1 MKKKFGKE
9 KNNESELWFDWLTRK
24 LNSYKAF
31 KEFASG
37 KNPEAVAE
45 NFISENSNKRAK
57 ERLAEIES
65 DLQNIAGK
73 ISKIN
78 SEL

>member
-1 MKKKFGKE
+1 MGRFLQYYL
-9 KNNESELWFDWLTRK
+9 NNKIELI
-24 LNSYKAF
+24 LNKIDVISKSLSSSR
-31 KEFASG
+31 E
-37 KNPEAVAE
+37 
-45 NFISENSNKRAK
+45 FISENSNKRAK

-78 SEL
+78 SAL

>member
-1 MKKKFGKE
+1 ML
-9 KNNESELWFDWLTRK
+9 NEIQVISKSLSSSRE
-24 LNSYKAF
+24 
-31 KEFASG
+31 
-37 KNPEAVAE
+37 
-45 NFISENSNKRAK
+45 FISENSNKRAK

-73 ISKIN
+73 ISKMN

>member
-1 MKKKFGKE
+1 MNKQEMYQEIQKML
-9 KNNESELWFDWLTRK
+9 NEIDVISKSLSSSSE
-24 LNSYKAF
+24 
-31 KEFASG
+31 
-37 KNPEAVAE
+37 
-45 NFISENSNKRAK
+45 FISENSNKRAK

-78 SEL
+78 SAL

>member
-1 MKKKFGKE
+1 MNKQEMYQEIQKML
-9 KNNESELWFDWLTRK
+9 NEIDTISKSLSSSRE
-24 LNSYKAF
+24 
-31 KEFASG
+31 
-37 KNPEAVAE
+37 
-45 NFISENSNKRAK
+45 FISENSNKRAR

-78 SEL
+78 SAL